1 VVTLLPVYDWS
12 WDNGGGTGATVT
24 VTPTTT
30 TTYIATVSTPGT
42 SCSITSDPVTVTVN
56 PLPLAPTTNSPVTR
70 CGPGAVTLTA
80 TGAGGTLN
88 WYNVAT
94 GGTSLATG
102 GTYSPNVTAS
112 TSFWVEE
119 TSAAGCIGPRSE
131 VVVTVTAAP
140 TLVITP
146 SGATTFCEGGSVS
159 LDAASASDP
168 SYINFAW
175 SPATGLSATNVAS
188 VTANPTTT
196 QTYTVTADDGVSGPT
211 GCSNTATITVTVNPN
226 PVIASV
232 SASPATICVGGN
244 STLSAQSFGPTS
256 LPGTYCTCQIQWR
269 WW

>member
-1 VVTLLPVYDWS
+1 
-12 WDNGGGTGATVT
+12 
-24 VTPTTT
+24 
-30 TTYIATVSTPGT
+30 
-42 SCSITSDPVTVTVN
+42 
-56 PLPLAPTTNSPVTR
+56 
-70 CGPGAVTLTA
+70 
-80 TGAGGTLN
+80 LN

-102 GTYSPNVTAS
+102 GSYSPNVTAS

-146 SGATTFCEGGSVS
+146 SGATTFCAGGSVT

-244 STLSAQSFGPTS
+244 STLICTIIRPNQSARY
-256 LPGTYCTCQIQWR
+256 LLYCRCEWR
-269 WW
+269 WR